1 MAMPYFPASY
11 GYPSPFMTSMQP
23 NPFNQQQPQSQNGL
37 IVAWVQ
43 GEAAMKSFGLGP
55 NQKAFLFN
63 TEENNFGIKTTD
75 ANGMPNPLEMFA
87 YYRINNE
94 NNHQSP
100 PVQNSPAPSIDTSL
114 FVTKEELDNRILELM
129 IELEGK
135 SENQNGKGDNKHG
148 K

>member
-1 MAMPYFPASY
+1 MAVPYYPSPY
-11 GYPSPFMTSMQP
+11 GYPAPFIPQQTP
-23 NPFNQQQPQSQNGL
+23 NLFNNQAQSQNGL

-43 GEAAMKSFGLGP
+43 GEQAMKSFGLGP

-75 ANGMPNPLEMFA
+75 ANGMPNPLEIFS
-87 YYRINNE
+87 YHR
-94 NNHQSP
+94 
-100 PVQNSPAPSIDTSL
+100 IDTTNQKSVQQNQAPPPQTIDVSS

-129 IELEGK
+129 VELEGK
-135 SENQNGKGDNKHG
+135 SSNSNKGEAKHG

>member
-11 GYPSPFMTSMQP
+11 GYPTPFMTSMQP
-23 NPFNQQQPQSQNGL
+23 NPFNQQPQSQNGL

-100 PVQNSPAPSIDTSL
+100 PVQNSPSPSIDTSL

>member
-11 GYPSPFMTSMQP
+11 GFPTPFVPQPTNNQYNMQP
-23 NPFNQQQPQSQNGL
+23 QQSQNGL
-37 IVAWVQ
+37 IIAWVQ
-43 GEAAMKSFGLGP
+43 GDQAMKSFSLGP

-87 YYRINNE
+87 YYRINND
-94 NNHQSP
+94 NKQQTMPAQASP
-100 PVQNSPAPSIDTSL
+100 TQTIDTSL

-129 IELEGK
+129 IELEDRGK
-135 SENQNGKGDNKHG
+135 NQNGKGG
-148 K
+148 A

>member
-1 MAMPYFPASY
+1 MAVPYFPSPY
-11 GYPSPFMTSMQP
+11 GYPTPFVPQP
-23 NPFNQQQPQSQNGL
+23 TPNLFNNQSQSQNGL

-43 GEAAMKSFGLGP
+43 GEQAMKSFGLGP

-75 ANGMPNPLEMFA
+75 ANGMPNPLEMFS
-87 YYRINNE
+87 YQRIDSANK
-94 NNHQSP
+94 QM
-100 PVQNSPAPSIDTSL
+100 VQPMQVNQPQTIDTSA

-129 IELEGK
+129 VELESK
-135 SENQNGKGDNKHG
+135 SSNKGDNKHG